1 MTAREVRIV
10 YDCKKADAR
19 RNAKR
24 MMLLGPPTWV
34 NTQLLR
40 AKEIK
45 VKE

>member
-10 YDCKKADAR
+10 HDCKKADAR

-24 MMLLGPPTWV
+24 TMLLGPPTWV

-40 AKEIK
+40 ANERM
-45 VKE
+45 VEE